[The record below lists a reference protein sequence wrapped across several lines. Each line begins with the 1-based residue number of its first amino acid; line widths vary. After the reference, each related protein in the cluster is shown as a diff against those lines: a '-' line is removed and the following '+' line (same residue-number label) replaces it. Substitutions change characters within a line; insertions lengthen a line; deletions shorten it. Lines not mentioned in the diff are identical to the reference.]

1 MKQTIK
7 TECFLVRLL
16 FKTDTCRATLYWCLT
31 GVKYAIPLLG
41 VWIWKLILD
50 ELTLIYQTHA
60 VSHVVGIYLSIYLVL
75 QVVAS
80 VITHLNSVIYEKI
93 ERKATYHMDMAIM
106 RKMTEIDTAF
116 FDDPSNATKLKAAN
130 TSESYIT
137 GNMCWAVDTIIRLIT
152 FVSGMIVF
160 LSYNPLLGFASFLV
174 GAYSLVFA
182 SMRLRRYRDT
192 ALGGVISFRRA
203 LLFSM
208 LIYFYAALLMA
219 AAQFVYFQF
228 IDHGFMLSQY
238 AEITGTPEFK
248 TMLSAYGMRPE
259 DMKLAM
265 DNLAALRPIDIALQF
280 LSTNIILGLIV
291 SLPIAAMMKSR
302 YKRKF

>member
-1 MKQTIK
+1 MPLT
-7 TECFLVRLL
+7 RLRTRNRDTKEMATREEYEQLKEYARRDGAIVGLLWILSFTL
-16 FKTDTCRATLYWCLT
+16 FI
-31 GVKYAIPLLG
+31 G
-41 VWIWKLILD
+41 
-50 ELTLIYQTHA
+50 E
-60 VSHVVGIYLSIYLVL
+60 
-75 QVVAS
+75 
-80 VITHLNSVIYEKI
+80 
-93 ERKATYHMDMAIM
+93 
-106 RKMTEIDTAF
+106 F
-116 FDDPSNATKLKAAN
+116 
-130 TSESYIT
+130 
-137 GNMCWAVDTIIRLIT
+137 
-152 FVSGMIVF
+152 
-160 LSYNPLLGFASFLV
+160 YNPLLGFASFLV

-238 AEITGTPEFK
+238 AEITSTPEFK
-248 TMLSAYGMRPE
+248 TMLSAYGMKPD

-280 LSTNIILGLIV
+280 LSTNIILGLVV

-302 YKRKF
+302 YKRRF

>member
-1 MKQTIK
+1 MPLT
-7 TECFLVRLL
+7 RLRTRNRDTKEMATREEYEQLKEYARRDGAIVGLLWILSFAL
-16 FKTDTCRATLYWCLT
+16 FI
-31 GVKYAIPLLG
+31 G
-41 VWIWKLILD
+41 
-50 ELTLIYQTHA
+50 E
-60 VSHVVGIYLSIYLVL
+60 
-75 QVVAS
+75 
-80 VITHLNSVIYEKI
+80 
-93 ERKATYHMDMAIM
+93 
-106 RKMTEIDTAF
+106 F
-116 FDDPSNATKLKAAN
+116 
-130 TSESYIT
+130 
-137 GNMCWAVDTIIRLIT
+137 
-152 FVSGMIVF
+152 
-160 LSYNPLLGFASFLV
+160 YNPLLGFASFLV

-228 IDHGFMLSQY
+228 IDHGLMLSQY

>member
-1 MKQTIK
+1 M
-7 TECFLVRLL
+7 
-16 FKTDTCRATLYWCLT
+16 ATREEYEQLKEYARGDGAIV
-31 GVKYAIPLLG
+31 GVL
-41 VWIWKLILD
+41 WI
-50 ELTLIYQTHA
+50 T
-60 VSHVVGIYLSIYLVL
+60 SF
-75 QVVAS
+75 
-80 VITHLNSVIYEKI
+80 
-93 ERKATYHMDMAIM
+93 
-106 RKMTEIDTAF
+106 AF
-116 FDDPSNATKLKAAN
+116 FIG
-130 TSESYIT
+130 E
-137 GNMCWAVDTIIRLIT
+137 
-152 FVSGMIVF
+152 F
-160 LSYNPLLGFASFLV
+160 YNPLLGFASLLV

-248 TMLSAYGMRPE
+248 AMLSAYGMRPE

-280 LSTNIILGLIV
+280 LSTNIILGLVV
-291 SLPIAAMMKSR
+291 SLPIAAMMKSKF
-302 YKRKF
+302 KRRF

>member
-1 MKQTIK
+1 MQAVGHALTMPL
-7 TECFLVRLL
+7 TRLRTRNRDTKEMATREEYEQLKEYARRDGAIVGVLWILSFAL
-16 FKTDTCRATLYWCLT
+16 FI
-31 GVKYAIPLLG
+31 G
-41 VWIWKLILD
+41 
-50 ELTLIYQTHA
+50 E
-60 VSHVVGIYLSIYLVL
+60 
-75 QVVAS
+75 
-80 VITHLNSVIYEKI
+80 
-93 ERKATYHMDMAIM
+93 
-106 RKMTEIDTAF
+106 F
-116 FDDPSNATKLKAAN
+116 
-130 TSESYIT
+130 
-137 GNMCWAVDTIIRLIT
+137 
-152 FVSGMIVF
+152 
-160 LSYNPLLGFASFLV
+160 YNPLLGFASFLV

-248 TMLSAYGMRPE
+248 TMLSAYGMKPD

-280 LSTNIILGLIV
+280 LSTNIILGLVV

-302 YKRKF
+302 YKRRF

>member
-1 MKQTIK
+1 
-7 TECFLVRLL
+7 
-16 FKTDTCRATLYWCLT
+16 
-31 GVKYAIPLLG
+31 
-41 VWIWKLILD
+41 
-50 ELTLIYQTHA
+50 
-60 VSHVVGIYLSIYLVL
+60 
-75 QVVAS
+75 
-80 VITHLNSVIYEKI
+80 
-93 ERKATYHMDMAIM
+93 
-106 RKMTEIDTAF
+106 
-116 FDDPSNATKLKAAN
+116 
-130 TSESYIT
+130 
-137 GNMCWAVDTIIRLIT
+137 
-152 FVSGMIVF
+152 
-160 LSYNPLLGFASFLV
+160 
-174 GAYSLVFA
+174 
-182 SMRLRRYRDT
+182 
-192 ALGGVISFRRA
+192 
-203 LLFSM
+203 M

>member
-1 MKQTIK
+1 MPLT
-7 TECFLVRLL
+7 RLRTRNRDTKEMATREEYEQLKEYARRDGAIVGVLWILSFTL
-16 FKTDTCRATLYWCLT
+16 FI
-31 GVKYAIPLLG
+31 G
-41 VWIWKLILD
+41 
-50 ELTLIYQTHA
+50 E
-60 VSHVVGIYLSIYLVL
+60 
-75 QVVAS
+75 
-80 VITHLNSVIYEKI
+80 
-93 ERKATYHMDMAIM
+93 
-106 RKMTEIDTAF
+106 F
-116 FDDPSNATKLKAAN
+116 
-130 TSESYIT
+130 
-137 GNMCWAVDTIIRLIT
+137 
-152 FVSGMIVF
+152 
-160 LSYNPLLGFASFLV
+160 YNPLLGFASFLV

-238 AEITGTPEFK
+238 AEITSTPEFK
-248 TMLSAYGMRPE
+248 TMLSAYGMKPD

-280 LSTNIILGLIV
+280 LSTNIILGLVV

-302 YKRKF
+302 YKRRF